1 MYLPRMRKA
10 ILSLPA
16 LLPHLCLSVSI
27 RLLLTYTHIHTQK
40 TEGRENSSEKPNELQ
55 DFVTIEE

>member
-16 LLPHLCLSVSI
+16 LLPHLCLSIYLPAS
-27 RLLLTYTHIHTQK
+27 HIHTQK
-40 TEGRENSSEKPNELQ
+40 TESRENSSEKPNELQ